1 MVNARL
7 DLKELAARESEQVEW
22 KENVADVEDVA
33 ATIVAFANDLSNL
46 GGGYVVCGAQ
56 EGKDEHGFQAVT
68 VVGLTSSR
76 LKEIEGRVLALCRDA
91 VEPVLVP
98 TIEELEAPDPSRRV
112 LVFVVPASR
121 RAHTLRLRSGRT
133 AHYVRVG
140 RNTIEARNGLY
151 RELLLRKGE
160 VEPWDRRMSTT
171 ASVDDIDLFALR
183 DALQRMGVFDPARG
197 VDDYL
202 SDTKQLSPFVPPLCV
217 REPLTGTIRPRNFTL
232 LLFGREPQKYVA
244 GSFVLFSIYPGVD
257 RSEPHAERHEIAG
270 PLLVQINRLIEL
282 LNVQSYTAF
291 DKTNESAPNALK
303 YPRRALHEAMV
314 NALVHRDYESVDP
327 IRITVFADRI
337 EIVSPGGLVTG
348 VRLDELREGHATA
361 KWRSQSLAWFFN
373 RLQLAQAEGQ
383 GIPTILR
390 TMRDE
395 GCPPPTFDVVG
406 DRLVCTLP
414 AHPRHALQREL
425 REIAR
430 AVSLGELD
438 RARERIRALADKDP
452 FDFRVVQLFA
462 EIHRALADSRAII
475 ELVRTHDSHLD
486 HFPGVALVHLGDA
499 LLSMP
504 EPTAQQR
511 DVAQKLLKLASR
523 GRFEEGEA
531 RKVALGLLKV
541 RDPAAALA
549 FLEQCLQEH
558 PEWRMRAPFLQ
569 LQGRAHLDL
578 AWKCR
583 RTALDPRLPPQTR
596 KRARRDCEDYMGR
609 AERDLKEALLHGPEP
624 AVADHANVDLDDL
637 NRLRAKLR
645 QPRRPR

>member
-1 MVNARL
+1 VNARI

-22 KENVADVEDVA
+22 KENVADEEDVV
-33 ATIVAFANDLSNL
+33 ATIVAFANDLANL

-56 EGKDEHGFQAVT
+56 EGKDAHGFQAVSM
-68 VVGLTSSR
+68 VGLTSSR
-76 LKEIEGRVLALCRDA
+76 LKEVEGKVLAMCRDV
-91 VEPVLVP
+91 VEPVLAPAVEE
-98 TIEELEAPDPSRRV
+98 IETPDQSRRV

-121 RAHTLRLRSGRT
+121 RAHTLRRRSGQT
-133 AHYVRVG
+133 AYYVRVG

-160 VEPWDRRMSTT
+160 VEPWDRRMAASAST
-171 ASVDDIDLFALR
+171 DEIDLFALR
-183 DALQRMGVFDPARG
+183 DALQRMRVFDPARG

-202 SDTKQLSPFVPPLCV
+202 SDTRQLSPFVPPLCI
-217 REPLTGTIRPRNFTL
+217 REPLTGVVRPRNFTL
-232 LLFGREPQKYVA
+232 LLFGREPQRYVA

-270 PLLVQINRLIEL
+270 SLVVQINRLIEL

-291 DKTNESAPNALK
+291 DKTDESMPNALK

-327 IRITVFADRI
+327 TRITVFADRI
-337 EIVSPGGLVTG
+337 EIVSPGTLMTG
-348 VRLDELREGHATA
+348 IELDDLRAGHATA
-361 KWRSQSLAWFFN
+361 KWRSQSLAWFLN

-390 TMRDE
+390 AMRDE
-395 GCPPPTFDVVG
+395 GCPPPTFDIAG

-425 REIAR
+425 QAIER

-438 RARERIRALADKDP
+438 RASERIRSLADKDP

-462 EIHRALADSRAII
+462 EIHRARSDSAAII
-475 ELVRTHDSHLD
+475 EFVRAHDSQLD
-486 HFPGVALVHLGDA
+486 QLPGVALVHLGDA
-499 LLSMP
+499 LLFMP
-504 EPTAQQR
+504 DPTTQQR
-511 DVAQKLLKLASR
+511 DVAQKLFTLASR
-523 GRFEEGEA
+523 GHFEEREA

-541 RDPAAALA
+541 RDPAAALQ
-549 FLEQCLQEH
+549 FLEQCLRDH
-558 PEWRMRAPFLQ
+558 PEWEARAPFLQ
-569 LQGRAHLDL
+569 LRGRAYLGL

-583 RTALDPRLPPQTR
+583 HTGFDRGLPPQTR
-596 KRARRDCEDYMGR
+596 KRARQDCEDYLER
-609 AERDLKEALLHGPEP
+609 AKRDLEEALLHGPEP
-624 AVADHANVDLDDL
+624 AVAEHARLELEDLA
-637 NRLRAKLR
+637 RLRAQLPR
-645 QPRRPR
+645 SRRPR

>member
-1 MVNARL
+1 VNARI
-7 DLKELAARESEQVEW
+7 DLRELAARESEQVEW
-22 KENVADVEDVA
+22 KENVADEEDVV

-56 EGKDEHGFQAVT
+56 ESKDEHGFQTVT
-68 VVGLTSSR
+68 MVGLTSSR
-76 LKEIEGRVLALCRDA
+76 LKTVEGKVLALCRDV

-98 TIEELEAPDPSRRV
+98 AVEELETPDPSRRV

-121 RAHTLRLRSGRT
+121 RAHTLRLRSGQT
-133 AHYVRVG
+133 AYYVRVG

-160 VEPWDRRMSTT
+160 VESWDRRMAAN
-171 ASVDDIDLFALR
+171 ASVDEIDLFALR

-217 REPLTGTIRPRNFTL
+217 RESLTGAVRPRNFTL
-232 LLFGREPQKYVA
+232 LLFGREPQKHIA

-270 PLLVQINRLIEL
+270 PLLVQISRLIEL
-282 LNVQSYTAF
+282 LNVQSYTVF
-291 DKTNESAPNALK
+291 DKTDESTPNALK

-327 IRITVFADRI
+327 TRITVFTDRI
-337 EIVSPGGLVTG
+337 EIVSPGGLATG
-348 VRLDELREGHATA
+348 VQLDELRAGRATA
-361 KWRSQSLAWFFN
+361 KWRSQSLAWFLN

-390 TMRDE
+390 TMHDE
-395 GCPPPTFDVVG
+395 GCPPPIFDIVG
-406 DRLVCTLP
+406 DRLICTLP
-414 AHPRHALQREL
+414 AHPRHALKREL
-425 REIAR
+425 QAIER

-438 RARERIRALADKDP
+438 RARERIRSLADKDP

-462 EIHRALADSRAII
+462 EIHRALADSRALI
-475 ELVRTHDSHLD
+475 EFVSVHDSHLD
-486 HFPGVALVHLGDA
+486 HFPGIALVHLGDA
-499 LLSMP
+499 LLSMAD
-504 EPTAQQR
+504 PTTQQR
-511 DVAQKLLKLASR
+511 DVAQKLFKLASR
-523 GRFEEGEA
+523 GRFEEREA

-541 RDPAAALA
+541 RDPAAALQ
-549 FLEQCLQEH
+549 FLEECLRDH
-558 PEWRMRAPFLQ
+558 PEWRARAPLLQ
-569 LQGRAHLDL
+569 LRGRAYLGL

-583 RTALDPRLPPQTR
+583 QTAYDRGLPPQTR
-596 KRARRDCEDYMGR
+596 KRAWQDCEDYMER
-609 AERDLKEALLHGPEP
+609 AKRDIEEALLHGPEP
-624 AVADHANVDLDDL
+624 AVADHARHDLEDL
-637 NRLRAKLR
+637 TRLRAKLR